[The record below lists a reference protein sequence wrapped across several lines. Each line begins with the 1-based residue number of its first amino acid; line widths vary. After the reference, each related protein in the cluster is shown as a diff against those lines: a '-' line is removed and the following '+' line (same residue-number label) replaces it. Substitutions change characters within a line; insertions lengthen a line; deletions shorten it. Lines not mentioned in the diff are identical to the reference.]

1 MSSTMLHQF
10 EKLTKIKIIEG
21 DGLSEA
27 SSSAYRKP
35 LSGERRVNS
44 IEIPLPLTESKI
56 VSLINE

>member
-1 MSSTMLHQF
+1 MLHQF
-10 EKLTKIKIIEG
+10 EKLTKIKINEG

-27 SSSAYRKP
+27 SSSAYRNP